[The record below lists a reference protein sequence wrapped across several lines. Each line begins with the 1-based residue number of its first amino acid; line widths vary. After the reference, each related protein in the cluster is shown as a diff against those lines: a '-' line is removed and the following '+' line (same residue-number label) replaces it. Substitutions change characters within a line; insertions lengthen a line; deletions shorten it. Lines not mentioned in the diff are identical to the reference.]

1 MKHAWI
7 RAELTAM
14 LTDACAP
21 ARVVD
26 EEPDTITDVTVVVAW
41 TGSVR
46 ERDVWR
52 HQYEERIVLPAG
64 DHATAHFELRDRL
77 VRAVAIAVDNWGPG
91 PTYTTQRPALSVDT
105 VTVGTTPT
113 PAVIC
118 RHTVTEPPEM
128 GDP

>member
-7 RAELTAM
+7 RTELTRM
-14 LTDACAP
+14 LTDVCAP

-26 EEPDTITDVTVVVAW
+26 EEPDTVTDVTVIVAW
-41 TGSVR
+41 VGSVR

-64 DHATAHFELRDRL
+64 AHAGAHFARRDEL
-77 VRAVAIAVDNWGPG
+77 VRTVSMAIDSWGPG
-91 PTYTTQRPALSVDT
+91 PTYTTQRPVLSLDT
-105 VTVGTTPT
+105 VTVGTTAS
-113 PAVIC
+113 PAVVC
-118 RHTVTEPPEM
+118 RHTVTEPPEL